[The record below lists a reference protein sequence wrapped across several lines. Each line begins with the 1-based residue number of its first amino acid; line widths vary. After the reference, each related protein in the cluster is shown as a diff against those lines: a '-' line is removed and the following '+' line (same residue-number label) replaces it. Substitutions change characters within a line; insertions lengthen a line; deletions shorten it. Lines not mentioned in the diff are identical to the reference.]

1 MAVALSNELRTL
13 KGIHGVGPAAPER
26 ILTVAQPIIQVNQF
40 ACAATQATELEE
52 SALEFAGTQHLHGI
66 KGVRRLFRGNGGFKY
81 PH

>member
-13 KGIHGVGPAAPER
+13 KGKHGVGPAAPER

-52 SALEFAGTQHLHGI
+52 
-66 KGVRRLFRGNGGFKY
+66 
-81 PH
+81 